1 MVSVE
6 EITLPLPNDDPVT
19 EDYTN
24 VQFHEH
30 NNSSSTSIIQDSPLR
45 PNSEQKRHDSVG
57 TNFEDLQ
64 TVATHMRQVSRDQIT
79 MPDMFNLELL
89 GIGDLIDIIR

>member
-1 MVSVE
+1 MVSME
-6 EITLPLPNDDPVT
+6 EITLPLPDDDPVI
-19 EDYTN
+19 EDFTN
-24 VQFHEH
+24 SLFHEH
-30 NNSSSTSIIQDSPLR
+30 NSSPSTSFIEDSPLR